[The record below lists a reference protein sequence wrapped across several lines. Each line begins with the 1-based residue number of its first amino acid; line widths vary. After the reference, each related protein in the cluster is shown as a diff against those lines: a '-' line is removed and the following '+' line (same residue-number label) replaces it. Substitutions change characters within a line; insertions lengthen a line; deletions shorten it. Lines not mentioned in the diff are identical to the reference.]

1 MAASAQAS
9 ASASF
14 PRLRWLGVLWLVVYL
29 PAYAQA
35 WGAANFLFLCNIGV
49 ILTALGLILRNR
61 LLVSSQA
68 VAAPVIALVW
78 LLDAGSRLATGDFL
92 VRQFRDGVDHRSR
105 AFFVRA
111 KAC

>member
-49 ILTALGLILRNR
+49 ILTAIGLIARSR
-61 LLVSSQA
+61 LLLSSQA
-68 VAAPVIALVW
+68 VAAPIIALVEERRQHW
-78 LLDAGSRLATGDFL
+78 HLLQYL
-92 VRQFRDGVDHRSR
+92 DGQHVSCYPWVKWVKTDWTN
-105 AFFVRA
+105 
-111 KAC
+111 